1 MAKLKQEK
9 LAVDI
14 QRYISEIIQFELKHV
29 DIGMATVTRVKVS
42 DDNSWAKV
50 YVSFLDKD
58 RETKLEKLKEN
69 KWLVRNEL
77 AKRLTIRKTP
87 DINFVINSNN
97 SKYPSF
103 LRSSLIIMRF
113 SYLVKQFFI
122 FCKQLYH
129 LMLKLSNLTR

>member
-1 MAKLKQEK
+1 MAKIKQEK

-14 QRYISEIIQFELKHV
+14 QRYISEIIQFELKGA

-58 RETKLEKLKEN
+58 RDAKLEKLKEN

-87 DINFVINSNN
+87 DINFVLDDSYQKGEHIEEIIRDLKRKEG
-97 SKYPSF
+97 SK
-103 LRSSLIIMRF
+103 
-113 SYLVKQFFI
+113 
-122 FCKQLYH
+122 
-129 LMLKLSNLTR
+129 

>member
-1 MAKLKQEK
+1 MAKIKQEK

-14 QRYISEIIQFELKHV
+14 QRYISEIIQFELKHINV
-29 DIGMATVTRVKVS
+29 GMVTVTRVKVS

-58 RETKLEKLKEN
+58 RESKLEKLKDA

-87 DINFVINSNN
+87 DINFVLDDSYQKGEHIEQII
-97 SKYPSF
+97 K
-103 LRSSLIIMRF
+103 SL
-113 SYLVKQFFI
+113 KEKENQD
-122 FCKQLYH
+122 K
-129 LMLKLSNLTR
+129 